1 MQAFIAL
8 PLRGIPRR
16 LSLIKRTLFMNY
28 YSFIAGLPDITPDNA
43 KDAPQMDVLLEELEE
58 LLSDSDR
65 RLLKLLRMRHDNEN
79 LTAFLADKT
88 AEMNPLGNLTK
99 EDWEEVVDTMEN
111 GTEFMEEHE
120 PRIVPYIAEYYHRT
134 HDEKQGGE
142 ETAYKEELLATLYY
156 DYGMKCR
163 NKFVSRWF
171 EFSLNLNNILT
182 AYTCR
187 KHGWDIKSATVGH
200 NEVAETIRKNPN
212 ARDFGLK
219 GVFDDYDEIASIA
232 EMTDLMERER
242 RIDAIKWQWIEEQTF
257 FEHFSIEK
265 VLSFW
270 LKCEMVHRWDGLDTE
285 KGKSVFKGLLQEM
298 KKGIEFAG

>member
-1 MQAFIAL
+1 M
-8 PLRGIPRR
+8 
-16 LSLIKRTLFMNY
+16 
-28 YSFIAGLPDITPDNA
+28 
-43 KDAPQMDVLLEELEE
+43 
-58 LLSDSDR
+58 LSDSDR

-232 EMTDLMERER
+232 EMTDLMEREQ